1 MLHGEKRLQIFLIYG
16 PRKLI
21 CIQQIK
27 TVSRCLLETKW
38 TRKVI
43 RVVTKKE
50 EINFARESGCPYIGC
65 SAKTHVNIQQC
76 FEELVLKILD
86 TRSLIAEGSK
96 GVKKN
101 IFKQKPQ
108 ADAST
113 SGCC

>member
-27 TVSRCLLETKW
+27 TVSRCLLETMW
-38 TRKVI
+38 T

-50 EINFARESGCPYIGC
+50 EINFARESECFYIEC
-65 SAKTHVNIQQC
+65 SAKTRVNVQQC